1 MNKNVFSQLAAE
13 FDRMERTIA
22 YQKEVI
28 SAMQKTPVCPCC
40 KVAAD
45 GRIYAIP
52 DLPKMKLDDC
62 SWAEIAMYAQSGMAD
77 KVFLLG
83 DTKKITLADG
93 SEIHVRII
101 DFNHDEDDTGS
112 LIPISFESVET
123 LNEDHVMNDSYTNKG
138 GWEKSKLRSVLNGNF
153 FNTMLPDDLKAVI
166 KPCEKLTRTSGADNA
181 PLGKTIDHIFVL
193 SEQEIY
199 GRKIYSGGHEGFWYE
214 WYRQEDTE
222 YGKCKQNGERDWRW
236 ERSPCSGDANFFCR
250 VYSSGNADNSY
261 ASNSFNS
268 FGVSFGFCV

>member
-222 YGKCKQNGERDWRW
+222 YGKCKQNGKRDWRW
-236 ERSPCSGDANFFCR
+236 ERSPHGGGTASFCD
-250 VYSSGNADNSY
+250 VGSSG
-261 ASNSFNS
+261 
-268 FGVSFGFCV
+268 